1 MLDST
6 LMVGTSGVETD
17 MEGASGK
24 LIVGTEGVES
34 GRLMVGTVTAQLWFT
49 SIEGESGK
57 LIVGIGVA
65 TSFESEQADML
76 CLCLAGLLSKI
87 DRLRSSGLSSA
98 SLGFQFLSKLTI
110 GRPGLSLTTVGVGSL
125 GLRSF
130 KRMLVAC
137 RISSLLISRPSL
149 VSFSGNGGLS
159 EAGSGS
165 DVFGGGGFEVYAGF
179 LDWDGGLR
187 WISDIESFLMGSG
200 GVLFER
206 GIRSWA
212 N

>member
-1 MLDST
+1 
-6 LMVGTSGVETD
+6 
-17 MEGASGK
+17 
-24 LIVGTEGVES
+24 
-34 GRLMVGTVTAQLWFT
+34 
-49 SIEGESGK
+49 
-57 LIVGIGVA
+57 
-65 TSFESEQADML
+65 ML
-76 CLCLAGLLSKI
+76 CLWPAGPLSKI

-110 GRPGLSLTTVGVGSL
+110 GRPGLSLTTVGVGSF

-149 VSFSGNGGLS
+149 VSFSGTGGLS
-159 EAGSGS
+159 EADSGS
-165 DVFGGGGFEVYAGF
+165 DVFDGGGFEVYAGF

-187 WISDIESFLMGSG
+187 WISDIERFLMGSG

-212 N
+212 NWTRFKGFLGLMRRGAGISRASVDRPRSGLSCSGSSQICSPVKVPAISPLMFLLALLLRRELP

>member
-1 MLDST
+1 VHDST
-6 LMVGTSGVETD
+6 LMVGTSGAETD
-17 MEGASGK
+17 IKGASGR
-24 LIVGTEGVES
+24 LIVGTDGVGS
-34 GRLMVGTVTAQLWFT
+34 GRLMIGTVTARVLFR
-49 SIEGESGK
+49 SIEGVSGK

-65 TSFESEQADML
+65 TSFESEPAGML
-76 CLCLAGLLSKI
+76 CLWPAAGRRSKT

-149 VSFSGNGGLS
+149 MSFSGTGGLS

-165 DVFGGGGFEVYAGF
+165 DVFGGGFDMYAGF
-179 LDWDGGLR
+179 LD
-187 WISDIESFLMGSG
+187 
-200 GVLFER
+200 
-206 GIRSWA
+206 
-212 N
+212 